1 MSKIISNNLRYHYD
15 EELFNNRWKSEIDQ
29 TSLVLLESGAV
40 VNDAEIENM
49 IAGGGNYYTIPFY
62 KDLTGNV
69 QDYDGATTIVST
81 DTEDGVQSGFVYGE
95 AKGFLDTIFVRDF
108 TGADPMGNIV
118 ARIAKFWNKQKQK
131 RLLSVLEGIFAI
143 TGDND
148 WDLHTTNIAT
158 SGSTVTDA
166 NRMGATTLREA
177 SVKALG
183 EHADN
188 LSIAIMH
195 SAVALR
201 LSNLQVLEY
210 YKYVSTGKGLELD
223 VRVARC
229 GNLICL
235 IWDGVPVSASASAT
249 GENEYTTY
257 ILGNGAILT
266 ADAPVE
272 RPSDLIYDAKT
283 NGGQEELI
291 TRMRK
296 TYHPNGF
303 SFSMTNL
310 PISPS
315 ISDAQTGAN
324 WSRQMKAENINIVRV
339 ITN

>member
-1 MSKIISNNLRYHYD
+1 MSKIISNNLRFHYD
-15 EELFNNRWKSEIDQ
+15 EEIFNNRWASEPDP

-40 VNDAEIENM
+40 VNDGTIANM
-49 IAGGGNYYTIPFY
+49 ISGGGNYYTIPFY

-95 AKGFLDTIFVRDF
+95 AKGFKDTVFVRDF

-118 ARIAKFWNKQKQK
+118 RRIAKFWNKQKQN
-131 RLLSVLEGIFAI
+131 RLLSVLQGIFAI
-143 TGDND
+143 TGDSD
-148 WDLHTTNIAT
+148 WDKHTTNIAT
-158 SGSTVTDA
+158 TGSTASDA
-166 NRMGATTLREA
+166 NRMGVTTLREA
-177 SVKALG
+177 TVKALG
-183 EHADN
+183 ENADDFN
-188 LSIAIMH
+188 IAIMH
-195 SAVALR
+195 STVALR

-210 YKYVSTGKGLELD
+210 FKYNAANGMELD
-223 VRVARC
+223 VRVARS
-229 GNLICL
+229 GNLL
-235 IWDGVPVSASASAT
+235 VLVWDGVPVATSGTAT

-272 RPSDLIYDAKT
+272 RPSDLVYDAKT

-296 TYHPNGF
+296 TFHPNGF
-303 SFSMTNL
+303 TFSMANM

-315 ISDAQTGAN
+315 ISDAQTGTN
-324 WSRQMKAENINIVRV
+324 WSRQMKAENIKIARV

>member
-1 MSKIISNNLRYHYD
+1 MSKTISETLKYHYD
-15 EELFNNRWKSEIDQ
+15 EELFNNRWASEEDPS
-29 TSLVLLESGAV
+29 TLVLLESGAV
-40 VNDAEIENM
+40 VNDATIGNM
-49 IAGGGNYYTIPFY
+49 IAGGSNYYTIPFY
-62 KDLTGNV
+62 KDLEGEV
-69 QDYDGATTIVST
+69 QDYDGKTDIVSD

-95 AKGFLDTIFVRDF
+95 AKGFKDTVFVRDF
-108 TGADPMGNIV
+108 TGADPMGNII
-118 ARIAKFWNKQKQK
+118 ARIGKYWNKRKQA

-143 TGDND
+143 TGDDD
-148 WDLHTTNIAT
+148 WNKHTTNIASSEET
-158 SGSTVTDA
+158 ATDK
-166 NRMGATTLREA
+166 NRMGLTTLREA

-183 EHADN
+183 EHADD

-195 SAVALR
+195 SSVALR

-210 YKYVSTGKGLELD
+210 FKYNSNGMELD
-223 VRVARC
+223 VRVARS
-229 GNLICL
+229 GNLTVL
-235 IWDGVPVSASASAT
+235 VWDGVPTKESETAT
-249 GENEYTTY
+249 GEIEYTTY

-272 RPSDLIYDAKT
+272 KPSDLVYDAKT

-303 SFSMTNL
+303 TFSMSQM

-315 ISDAQTGAN
+315 IKDAQDGKN
-324 WSRQMKAENINIVRV
+324 WSRQMKAENIKIVRV

>member
-1 MSKIISNNLRYHYD
+1 MSKKISETLKFHYD
-15 EELFNNRWKSEIDQ
+15 EELFNNRWQSEVDQ

-40 VNDAEIENM
+40 VEDQTIANM
-49 IAGGGNYYTIPFY
+49 ISGGGNYYTIPFY
-62 KDLTGNV
+62 KDLTGDV
-69 QDYDGATTIVST
+69 QDYDGKTDIVST

-95 AKGFLDTIFVRDF
+95 AKGFKDTVFVRDF
-108 TGADPMGNIV
+108 TGADPMGNII
-118 ARIAKFWNKQKQK
+118 ARISKYWDKKKQN
-131 RLLSVLEGIFAI
+131 RLLSVLKGIFNI
-143 TGDND
+143 SGDVE
-148 WDLHTTNIAT
+148 WAKHTYNIAT
-158 SGSTVTDA
+158 TESTATDE
-166 NRMGATTLREA
+166 NKMGVTTLREA

-183 EHADN
+183 ENAEN
-188 LSIAIMH
+188 LTIAIMH
-195 SAVALR
+195 STVALR

-210 YKYVSTGKGLELD
+210 FKYNASNGMELD
-223 VRVARC
+223 VRVARS
-229 GNLICL
+229 GNLLVL
-235 IWDGVPVSASASAT
+235 IWDGVPTKVSSSAT
-249 GENEYTTY
+249 GEMEYTTY

-272 RPSDLIYDAKT
+272 RPSDLVYDAKT

-303 SFSMTNL
+303 TFKMSEM

-315 ISDAQTGAN
+315 ISDTETGTN

>member
-177 SVKALG
+177 AVKALG

-229 GNLICL
+229 GNLLVL
-235 IWDGVPVSASASAT
+235 IWDGVPVSASASAS

-272 RPSDLIYDAKT
+272 RPSDLVYDAKK

-303 SFSMTNL
+303 SFAPPEIPNSHSGFTPL
-310 PISPS
+310 TIIVLLVIS
-315 ISDAQTGAN
+315 
-324 WSRQMKAENINIVRV
+324 K
-339 ITN
+339 

>member
-1 MSKIISNNLRYHYD
+1 MSKIISSSLKFHYD
-15 EELFNNRWKSEIDQ
+15 EELFNNRWASEVDP

-40 VNDAEIENM
+40 INDATIANM
-49 IAGGGNYYTIPFY
+49 ISGGGNYYTIPFY

-69 QDYDGATTIVST
+69 QTYDGATSVVST

-95 AKGFLDTIFVRDF
+95 MKGFKDTVFVRDF

-118 ARIAKFWNKQKQK
+118 RRIAKYWNKQKQN
-131 RLLSVLEGIFAI
+131 RLLSVLQGIFAI
-143 TGDND
+143 SGDSD
-148 WDLHTTNIAT
+148 WDKHTTNIAT
-158 SGSTVTDA
+158 AGSTATDA
-166 NRMGATTLREA
+166 NRMGLTTLREA
-177 SVKALG
+177 TVKAKG
-183 EHADN
+183 ENADDFT
-188 LSIAIMH
+188 IAIMH

-201 LSNLQVLEY
+201 LSNLQVLEFF
-210 YKYVSTGKGLELD
+210 KYNANGMEYD
-223 VRVARC
+223 VRVGRS
-229 GNLICL
+229 GNLL
-235 IWDGVPVSASASAT
+235 VLVWDGVPVSTSASAS

-257 ILGNGAILT
+257 ILGTGAILT

-272 RPSDLIYDAKT
+272 HPSDLVYDAKT

-303 SFSMTNL
+303 SFAMTNM

-315 ISDAQTGAN
+315 ISDAQTGTN
-324 WSRQMKAENINIVRV
+324 WSRQMKAENINIARV

>member
-1 MSKIISNNLRYHYD
+1 MSKIISNNLKFHYD
-15 EELFNNRWKSEIDQ
+15 EELFNNRWKSEPDQ

-40 VNDAEIENM
+40 VNDPEIESM
-49 IAGGGNYYTIPFY
+49 ISGGGNYYTIPFY

-69 QDYDGATTIVST
+69 QNYDGATTIVST

-95 AKGFLDTIFVRDF
+95 AKGFLDTVFVRDF

-118 ARIAKFWNKQKQK
+118 ARIAKFWDKRKQT
-131 RLLSVLEGIFAI
+131 RLLSVLQGIFAI
-143 TGDND
+143 SGDND

-158 SGSTVTDA
+158 ASSSVADA

-177 SVKALG
+177 AVKALG

-188 LSIAIMH
+188 LTIAIMH

-210 YKYVSTGKGLELD
+210 FKYTSTGNGLELD

-229 GNLICL
+229 GNLLVL

-272 RPSDLIYDAKT
+272 HPSDLIYDAKT

-303 SFSMTNL
+303 TFSMTNM

-315 ISDAQTGAN
+315 VSDAQTGTN
-324 WSRQMKAENINIVRV
+324 WTRQMKAENINIVRV

>member
-177 SVKALG
+177 AVKALG

-235 IWDGVPVSASASAT
+235 IWDGVPVSASASAS

-296 TYHPNGF
+296 T
-303 SFSMTNL
+303 
-310 PISPS
+310 
-315 ISDAQTGAN
+315 
-324 WSRQMKAENINIVRV
+324 
-339 ITN
+339 

>member
-177 SVKALG
+177 AVKALG

-303 SFSMTNL
+303 SFSMANL

>member
-1 MSKIISNNLRYHYD
+1 MSKVISQNLRYHYD
-15 EELFNNRWKSEIDQ
+15 EELFNNRWASEVDP
-29 TSLVLLESGAV
+29 TTLVLLESGAV
-40 VNDAEIENM
+40 VNDATIQNM
-49 IAGGGNYYTIPFY
+49 ISGGGNYYTIPFY

-95 AKGFLDTIFVRDF
+95 AKGFKDTVFVRDF

-118 ARIAKFWNKQKQK
+118 ARIAKFWNKQKQN
-131 RLLSVLEGIFAI
+131 RLLSVLQGIFAI
-143 TGDND
+143 TGDAD
-148 WDLHTTNIAT
+148 WAKHTTNIAT
-158 SGSTVTDA
+158 TGSTATDD
-166 NRMGATTLREA
+166 NRMGLTTLREA

-183 EHADN
+183 EHADD

-195 SAVALR
+195 SSVALR
-201 LSNLQVLEY
+201 LSNLQVLEFF
-210 YKYVSTGKGLELD
+210 KYNSNGMEYD
-223 VRVARC
+223 VRVGRS
-229 GNLICL
+229 GNLL
-235 IWDGVPVSASASAT
+235 VLVWDGVPVSTSATAT

-257 ILGNGAILT
+257 ILGTGSILT

-272 RPSDLIYDAKT
+272 HPSDLVYDAKT

-303 SFSMTNL
+303 TFSMTNM

-315 ISDAQTGAN
+315 ISDAQTGTN
-324 WSRQMKAENINIVRV
+324 WSRQMKAENIKIVRV